1 VRLPPALS
9 LGLQVPMGLS
19 TMRALS
25 SFSSSTMRC
34 LLIASALLLSL
45 AAQAQVKVDDPWVRA
60 TVAPQKSTGAF
71 MQLTATKPA
80 KVVAASSPVA
90 DVVEVH
96 EMKMVDGVMKMRAVD
111 ALPLPAGQAVALKP
125 GSYHVMLMGLKN
137 PIKAGETVPLTL
149 TLEGEDKQRTVVE
162 IKAVA
167 R

>member
-1 VRLPPALS
+1 
-9 LGLQVPMGLS
+9 
-19 TMRALS
+19 
-25 SFSSSTMRC
+25 MRC